1 MIDMKIL
8 DLIPEKELKE
18 AVLSEYKRKIV
29 LHRLTDERLK
39 KKYGMELEAF
49 EEKNVVKEKKFS
61 WEVEKDAMDWEHA
74 IEGKKYLQEKIKKIE
89 ESDELDG

>member
-1 MIDMKIL
+1 MKIL

-39 KKYGMELEAF
+39 KKYGMGFEAF
-49 EEKNVVKEKKFS
+49 EEKNMVKEKNFHGKLKKMQCPGS
-61 WEVEKDAMDWEHA
+61 MQSREKNISKKRLMQF
-74 IEGKKYLQEKIKKIE
+74 GKIQVRRLKR
-89 ESDELDG
+89 